1 MLTVEANEVLSNLP
15 PNMPTRNSP
24 VSVKFGR
31 AILQLIGWKLVGEI
45 PNEQRMVVC
54 AAPHTSNWDF
64 FVGLPVILAMDVKAS
79 IMMKKE
85 AFIWPLSGLWAWIG
99 FIPVDRKAPRG
110 VVGSI
115 VSEFSE
121 REQLWLAIAP
131 EGTRAKAKKWK
142 TGFLSIAEGA
152 NVPIML
158 LSWDYPS
165 KTIQFGPMMTTS
177 GNRQQDLL
185 DIQAHFRQFEGRR
198 PENTNYFFA
207 ASSAV

>member
-15 PNMPTRNSP
+15 PNMPTRKSP

-64 FVGLPVILAMDVKAS
+64 FVGLPVILAMDIKAS
-79 IMMKKE
+79 IMMEKE

-115 VSEFSE
+115 VNEFSE
-121 REQLWLAIAP
+121 KEQLWLAIAP

-158 LSWDYPS
+158 VSWDYPS

-198 PENTNYFFA
+198 PENTN
-207 ASSAV
+207 

>member
-121 REQLWLAIAP
+121 REP
-131 EGTRAKAKKWK
+131 G
-142 TGFLSIAEGA
+142 
-152 NVPIML
+152 PL
-158 LSWDYPS
+158 LSS
-165 KTIQFGPMMTTS
+165 SS
-177 GNRQQDLL
+177 G
-185 DIQAHFRQFEGRR
+185 ARR
-198 PENTNYFFA
+198 RLARARRSRTRRLSA
-207 ASSAV
+207 TWSSR

>member
-1 MLTVEANEVLSNLP
+1 MLSIEANEVLSNLP
-15 PNMPTRNSP
+15 ANMPARNSP
-24 VSVKFGR
+24 VLVKLGR
-31 AILQLIGWKLVGEI
+31 AILQLIGWQLVGEI
-45 PNEQRMVVC
+45 PNEKRMVVC

-64 FVGLPVILAMDVKAS
+64 FVGLPVIFAMDVKAS

-85 AFIWPLSGLWAWIG
+85 AFIWPLSALWAWIG

-115 VSEFSE
+115 VNEFSE

-131 EGTRAKAKKWK
+131 EGTRAKAEKWK

-158 LSWDYPS
+158 LSWDYPT

-177 GNRQQDLL
+177 GNREQDLL

-198 PENTNYFFA
+198 PENTN
-207 ASSAV
+207 